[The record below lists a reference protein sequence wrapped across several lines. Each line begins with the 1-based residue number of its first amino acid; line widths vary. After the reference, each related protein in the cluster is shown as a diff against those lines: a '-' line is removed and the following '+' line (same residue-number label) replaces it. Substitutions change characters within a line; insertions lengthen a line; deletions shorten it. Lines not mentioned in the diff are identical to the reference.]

1 MSNNFTSVV
10 FKDFKITFYDNN
22 CAFIF
27 VLNSLDQVSQALNF
41 ITISVLKI
49 KPEEAFKIL
58 SGMSENDN
66 ENTEIYK
73 NLKVSIPDPRDK
85 DDFLLFSITKGK
97 NQKQYFDQLKKMI
110 VEYQQ

>member
-1 MSNNFTSVV
+1 
-10 FKDFKITFYDNN
+10 
-22 CAFIF
+22 
-27 VLNSLDQVSQALNF
+27 
-41 ITISVLKI
+41 
-49 KPEEAFKIL
+49 
-58 SGMSENDN
+58 MSENDN